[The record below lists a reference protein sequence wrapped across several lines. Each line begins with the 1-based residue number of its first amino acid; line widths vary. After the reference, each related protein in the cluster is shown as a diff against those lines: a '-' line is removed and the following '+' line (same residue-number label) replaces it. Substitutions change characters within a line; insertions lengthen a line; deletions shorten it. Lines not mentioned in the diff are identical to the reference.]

1 MNIGWAIDP
10 YDRESSLHLVA
21 YLDIL
26 GTTRRIKDRTHADET
41 LNILHNLYTL
51 ETSTAKVIFEQESH
65 IAFRIFSDNIVI
77 ALPLSDSIEESRR
90 AIALF
95 LRTVSNIQSAC
106 VGDSVGWLLR
116 GGITIGYAYIDEV
129 MVWGEA
135 LVEAYNLENHLA
147 VFPRVAF
154 DETTARYLMK
164 RKELSPFV
172 SQDFDGV
179 FYLNYLSNWMY
190 CGEIL
195 AAGFERMKRE
205 SKEKIPPNVLQ
216 KLLWHMNYA
225 NRELERKGEKAR
237 LVF

>member
-10 YDRESSLHLVA
+10 YDRESSLYLVA

-26 GTTRRIKDRTHADET
+26 GTTRRIKDRARADET

-51 ETSTAKVIFEQESH
+51 EISSTKTVFKQESE
-65 IAFRIFSDNIVI
+65 IYFRIFSDNLVV
-77 ALPLSDSIEESRR
+77 ALPLPENYEKSRR
-90 AIALF
+90 AITLF
-95 LRTVSNIQSAC
+95 LRAVSNIQSSC

-116 GGITIGYAYIDEV
+116 GGITIGHAYIDEV

-135 LVEAYNLENHLA
+135 LVEAYNLESHLA
-147 VFPRVAF
+147 VFPRVVF
-154 DETTARYLMK
+154 DERTARSLMK
-164 RKELSPFV
+164 QREFSPFIN
-172 SQDFDGV
+172 QDFDGV

-205 SKEKIPPNVLQ
+205 LGSDVPQNVLQ
-216 KLLWHMNYA
+216 KLNWHMNYA
-225 NRELERKGEKAR
+225 NRKLEKKDEKAR